1 LELIAEEA
9 AATGF
14 TELGCHPARV
24 TDDLVSIYSRER
36 EVELATLSDPDVRAR
51 IEDLGLTFASYHD
64 WARA

>member
-1 LELIAEEA
+1 LELVAEEA

-24 TDDLVSIYSRER
+24 TDDLVSSYSRER